1 MSSQFVSTISASINK
16 DDMRVR
22 IVRQPYG
29 TVSGISLRS
38 YRPGEVYDIPAIL
51 AEYLVV
57 EEFAIF
63 EMRDRD
69 RTSAPVEVER
79 RRRSRWG

>member
-1 MSSQFVSTISASINK
+1 
-16 DDMRVR
+16 MRVR
-22 IVRQPYG
+22 IIRQPYG
-29 TVSGISLRS
+29 TVSGISLSS

-57 EEFAIF
+57 EHFAIL

-69 RTSAPVEVER
+69 RPAVAVEVDR
-79 RRRSRWG
+79 RRRH